1 MTITKYLVNVSQ
13 IKDKIT
19 GKIYY
24 YNKPIPFLGKGKME
38 KLLKKGRIRAEVEP
52 IPLIKLEEVPKIQPV
67 TEIIK
72 RKTMAK
78 KKNKIEF
85 KKPTQNTYG
94 QLLILMAILVGIPR
108 WGGAMFAADN
118 IGIFGWLAD
127 MFTLLYGVSGFG
139 MAVLEVLSIGYVFG
153 GLREQ
158 APFVNGRPN
167 SKYWIILFFAIL
179 ILGLIPLILV
189 PFMVAQIL
197 DQDVSVFLQ
206 DINFIWQWITAVVIA
221 PLIIIGGVFFAREG
235 LMDAEVPE
243 TKAERAKLKRNA
255 RDRDNRAKKKAE
267 ENGEDFRF

>member
-1 MTITKYLVNVSQ
+1 
-13 IKDKIT
+13 
-19 GKIYY
+19 
-24 YNKPIPFLGKGKME
+24 
-38 KLLKKGRIRAEVEP
+38 
-52 IPLIKLEEVPKIQPV
+52 
-67 TEIIK
+67 
-72 RKTMAK
+72 MAK
-78 KKNKIEF
+78 KRELKIS
-85 KKPTQNTYG
+85 KPSQSTYG

-158 APFVNGRPN
+158 APFVNGWPN

-197 DQDVSVFLQ
+197 DQTVSVFLQ
-206 DINFIWQWITAVVIA
+206 DIDFIWQWITAVVVA

-243 TKAERAKLKRNA
+243 TATERTKRKRNE
-255 RDRDNRAKKKAE
+255 RDRMNRAKKKAE
-267 ENGEDFRF
+267 ESGEDYRF